1 MSEIP
6 KSPVEIKTQ
15 RIFRKAFGD
24 RAEFL
29 QFSSNHTFEVSSIVK
44 DACKRVWGSKRAKEI
59 GFHVS
64 DWTEDAAFLVA
75 LHLFPE
81 RFTAKEIRDGIE
93 SLACHIPYHVAGIA
107 DALNYPS
114 GSPWDMKDRGPK

>member
-15 RIFRKAFGD
+15 RIFREAFGE
-24 RAEFL
+24 RAQFL
-29 QFSSNHTFEVSSIVK
+29 QFSSDHTGEVASTVK
-44 DACKRVWGSKRAKEI
+44 DACKRAWGGKRAAEI
-59 GFHVS
+59 GFHAS
-64 DWTEDAAFLVA
+64 DWAEDAAFLVA

-114 GSPWDMKDRGPK
+114 APPWDMKDRGPK